1 MVISL
6 KLLNHSRIYELTHIV
21 KEAFPYG
28 IISDENPD
36 IVVTSIREENK
47 IITVIQK
54 EDTCFKASF
63 SFDEDKNP
71 VTREGHA
78 VCISFLKCYK
88 KFGTTPVPWGALIGI
103 RPSKMVANFKNA
115 GYSFEE
121 MLRILR
127 EDYMISDEKIPL
139 MLKTDKCEERL
150 LSDIGRK
157 SYSIYIGI
165 PFCPTRCSYC
175 SFISKTYKNEEIL
188 NLYVDCLIKEFEL
201 LKHLDNLELNSIYIG
216 GGTPTT
222 LPPKLLHKLTEAL
235 NKNIDIKKV
244 KEYTIEAGRPD
255 TVTKE
260 KLAVIKNCGA
270 KRISINPQTLND
282 KTLSLIGR
290 AHTEKQF
297 FEAFSLAREIGF
309 DVINTDL
316 ILGLPEEDEE
326 DFRYTINNIIK
337 LKPENITL
345 HTLAIKRAADLNG
358 SEYTPSP
365 ANMMHKMAEE
375 KLKGYIPYYLYR
387 QKNTVDNLENTG
399 FSLPGKECIYNMCMM
414 GDSETVISFG
424 GGAVTKFVED
434 DSVIRLRNPKDA
446 DLYIK
451 TIDEVIKGKE
461 QKFVKYNIS
470 RRD

>member
-6 KLLNHSRIYELTHIV
+6 KLLNHNRIYELTHIV

-36 IVVTSIREENK
+36 IVVTSRKEENK

-54 EDTCFKASF
+54 EDTYIEASF
-63 SFDEDKNP
+63 SYNEKENP

-103 RPSKMVANFKNA
+103 RPSKMVSNFKNA

-121 MLRILR
+121 MLKILK

-150 LSDIGRK
+150 LSHIDKK

-175 SFISKTYKNEEIL
+175 SFISRTYKDEEIL
-188 NLYVDCLIKEFEL
+188 SLYVDCLIKELEL
-201 LKHLDNLELNSIYIG
+201 LDILDNLKLNSIYIG

-222 LPPKLLHKLTEAL
+222 LSPALLYKLTEAI
-235 NKNIDIKKV
+235 NKKIDITKV

-260 KLAVIKNCGA
+260 KLDIIKNSGA

-282 KTLSLIGR
+282 KTLKLIGR
-290 AHTEKQF
+290 AHTKEQF
-297 FEAFSLAREIGF
+297 FSAFELARKADF
-309 DVINTDL
+309 PVINTDL
-316 ILGLPEEDEE
+316 ILGLPEEAEE
-326 DFRYTINNIIK
+326 DFKYTIDNIIK

-345 HTLAIKRAADLNG
+345 HTLAIKRAAHLNS
-358 SEYTPSP
+358 SEYKPSP
-365 ANMMHKMAEE
+365 ANEMHKIAEG

-399 FSLPGKECIYNMCMM
+399 YALPGTECIYNMCMM
-414 GDSETVISFG
+414 GDTETVISFG
-424 GGAVTKFVED
+424 GGAVTKFIENANVLR
-434 DSVIRLRNPKDA
+434 IRNPKDA

-451 TIDEVIKGKE
+451 TIDDVIKGKE
-461 QKFVKYNIS
+461 QKFVKYNLS
-470 RRD
+470 RGN